1 MERRYNERIN
11 QKKNIMKN
19 KREDKR
25 KESKLDKP
33 LSKESAKAKYENLT
47 DKKDKESTEQHEDL
61 VEARIR
67 KAMAEGEFDN
77 LPGKGKPIDLSK
89 YYGVP
94 EHLRIAYQMMKDS
107 GYIPEEVR
115 LKKEMEILKEK
126 IKQCKSD
133 EEKHKLMKELTET
146 SQQFHFHMEYNKR
159 VKNSF

>member
-1 MERRYNERIN
+1 
-11 QKKNIMKN
+11 MKN
-19 KREDKR
+19 KREDNL
-25 KESKLDKP
+25 KEFKFDKP
-33 LSKESAKAKYENLT
+33 LSRESAKAKYENLT
-47 DKKDKESTEQHEDL
+47 DEKEEESAEQQEDL

-94 EHLRIAYQMMKDS
+94 EHLRIAYHMMKGS

-115 LKKEMEILKEK
+115 LKKEKEILKEK
-126 IKQCKSD
+126 IKQCNSE
-133 EEKHKLMKELTET
+133 EEKHKFMKELTKI
-146 SQQFHFHMEYNKR
+146 SQHFHFHMEYNKK

>member
-1 MERRYNERIN
+1 
-11 QKKNIMKN
+11 MKN
-19 KREDKR
+19 KREDNL
-25 KESKLDKP
+25 KEFKFDKP
-33 LSKESAKAKYENLT
+33 LSRESAKAKYENLT
-47 DKKDKESTEQHEDL
+47 DEKEEESAEQQEDL

-94 EHLRIAYQMMKDS
+94 EHLRIAYHMMKGS

-126 IKQCKSD
+126 IKQCNSE
-133 EEKHKLMKELTET
+133 EEKHKFMKELTKI
-146 SQQFHFHMEYNKR
+146 SQQFHFHMEYNKK

>member
-1 MERRYNERIN
+1 
-11 QKKNIMKN
+11 MKN
-19 KREDKR
+19 KQEDKS

-33 LSKESAKAKYENLT
+33 LSRESAKAKYENLT
-47 DKKDKESTEQHEDL
+47 DEKEEKSAEQQEDL

-94 EHLRIAYQMMKDS
+94 EHLRIAYHMMKGS

-126 IKQCKSD
+126 IKQCKSED
-133 EEKHKLMKELTET
+133 EKHKFMKELTEI

>member
-1 MERRYNERIN
+1 
-11 QKKNIMKN
+11 MKN
-19 KREDKR
+19 KREDNL
-25 KESKLDKP
+25 KEFKFDKP
-33 LSKESAKAKYENLT
+33 LSRESAKAKYENLT
-47 DKKDKESTEQHEDL
+47 GEKEEESAEQQEDL

-94 EHLRIAYQMMKDS
+94 AHLRIAYHMMKGS

-126 IKQCKSD
+126 IKQCNSE
-133 EEKHKLMKELTET
+133 EEKHKFMKELTEI
-146 SQQFHFHMEYNKR
+146 SQQFHFHMEYNKK

>member
-1 MERRYNERIN
+1 
-11 QKKNIMKN
+11 MKN
-19 KREDKR
+19 KQEEKS

-33 LSKESAKAKYENLT
+33 LSRESAKAKYENLT
-47 DKKDKESTEQHEDL
+47 DEKEEESAEQQEDL

-94 EHLRIAYQMMKDS
+94 EHLRIAYHMMKGS

-126 IKQCKSD
+126 IKQCKSED
-133 EEKHKLMKELTET
+133 EKHKFMKELTEI

>member
-1 MERRYNERIN
+1 
-11 QKKNIMKN
+11 MKN
-19 KREDKR
+19 KREDKSN
-25 KESKLDKP
+25 ESKFDKP

-47 DKKDKESTEQHEDL
+47 DEKEKESAKKQEGL

-77 LPGKGKPIDLSK
+77 LPGKGKTIDLSK

-126 IKQCKSD
+126 IKQCKSE

-146 SQQFHFHMEYNKR
+146 SQQFHFHMEYNKK

>member
-1 MERRYNERIN
+1 
-11 QKKNIMKN
+11 MKN

>member
-1 MERRYNERIN
+1 
-11 QKKNIMKN
+11 MKN
-19 KREDKR
+19 KREDKS

-47 DKKDKESTEQHEDL
+47 DEKEKESAKQQEDL

-94 EHLRIAYQMMKDS
+94 EHLRIAYHMMKGS

-126 IKQCKSD
+126 IKQCKSE
-133 EEKHKLMKELTET
+133 EEKHKLMKELTEV
-146 SQQFHFHMEYNKR
+146 SQQFHFHMEYNKK

>member
-1 MERRYNERIN
+1 
-11 QKKNIMKN
+11 MKN
-19 KREDKR
+19 KREDKL
-25 KESKLDKP
+25 KESKSDKP
-33 LSKESAKAKYENLT
+33 LSKESAKAKYEALS
-47 DKKDKESTEQHEDL
+47 DEKEKESAEHQEDL

-94 EHLRIAYQMMKDS
+94 EHLRIAYHMMKDS
-107 GYIPEEVR
+107 GFIPEEVR

-126 IKQCKSD
+126 IKQCKS
-133 EEKHKLMKELTET
+133 EKKKQKLMKELTEI
-146 SQQFHFHMEYNKR
+146 SQQFHFHMEYNKK

>member
-1 MERRYNERIN
+1 MKTKQKEK
-11 QKKNIMKN
+11 QKKY
-19 KREDKR
+19 R
-25 KESKLDKP
+25 LGKP
-33 LSKESAKAKYENLT
+33 FSKESAKAKYESLSDEEET
-47 DKKDKESTEQHEDL
+47 ESSDQHEDL

-67 KAMAEGEFDN
+67 KAMADGEFDN

-94 EHLRIAYQMMKDS
+94 EHLRIAYHMMKDS

-126 IKQCKSD
+126 IRQCKS
-133 EEKHKLMKELTET
+133 EEKKQSLMKELTDI
-146 SQQFHFHMEYNKR
+146 SQQFHFHMEYNKK

>member
-1 MERRYNERIN
+1 
-11 QKKNIMKN
+11 MKN
-19 KREDKR
+19 KREDKS

-47 DKKDKESTEQHEDL
+47 DEKEKESAKQQEDL

-94 EHLRIAYQMMKDS
+94 EHLRIAYHMMKGS

-126 IKQCKSD
+126 IKQCKSE
-133 EEKHKLMKELTET
+133 EEKHKFMKELTEI
-146 SQQFHFHMEYNKR
+146 SQQFHFHMEYNKK

>member
-1 MERRYNERIN
+1 
-11 QKKNIMKN
+11 MKN
-19 KREDKR
+19 KREDR
-25 KESKLDKP
+25 LKEAKLAKP
-33 LSKESAKAKYENLT
+33 FSKESAKAKYENIG
-47 DKKDKESTEQHEDL
+47 DEKEKGSAEQQEDL

-94 EHLRIAYQMMKDS
+94 EHLRIAYHMMKGS

-126 IKQCKSD
+126 IKQCKSE
-133 EEKHKLMKELTET
+133 EEKHTFMKELTEI
-146 SQQFHFHMEYNKR
+146 SQQFHFHMEYNKK

>member
-1 MERRYNERIN
+1 
-11 QKKNIMKN
+11 MKN
-19 KREDKR
+19 KREDNL
-25 KESKLDKP
+25 KEFKFDKP
-33 LSKESAKAKYENLT
+33 LSRESAKAKYEALSDEGET
-47 DKKDKESTEQHEDL
+47 GSAEQQEDL

-94 EHLRIAYQMMKDS
+94 EHLRIAYHMMKGS

-126 IKQCKSD
+126 IKQCKSE
-133 EEKHKLMKELTET
+133 EEKHKFMKELTEI
-146 SQQFHFHMEYNKR
+146 SQQFHFHMEYNKK